1 MLKKIFIVGAAL
13 ALALVAL
20 LGFRFTSNKP
30 STKQSTRQIPAGD
43 NSQATPGDRLIVSAQ
58 SMIDSQPASS
68 KGYNLLAV
76 AYMQK
81 ARETGDFAMNAK
93 AEEALA
99 RAAQAEPADYDALK
113 LRAKLLLTYH
123 RFGEALEVARRAQA
137 ANPRDHD
144 VYGAMTDA
152 LVELGDYDKA
162 VESAQAMIDLR
173 PDTASYSRVSYL
185 RLLHGDVDGSIA
197 MMRQAAQAASPSD
210 PEKLAWCYVQLG
222 DALMKAGKPAEAEH
236 EIDHAL
242 FSFPD
247 YHAAL
252 AAKGRARQAAGDL
265 AGAVAFYRRAV
276 ERVPLPDY
284 SIALGDLYTKLGRAE
299 DAKRHYDLVQFVES
313 NGAASGT
320 YTRELALFWAEHDT
334 RLDDALAVATRERA
348 ARGDIYT
355 SDVLAWCLFKKGRL
369 DEAKSAMTEA
379 LRLGTRDSRLFYHA
393 GMIYNSLGDRRQG
406 AKYLKMALAS
416 DPSFPVLQ
424 ADAARHTLSALNKA

>member
-1 MLKKIFIVGAAL
+1 MKKISIVGAGL
-13 ALALVAL
+13 AFVLVAL
-20 LGFRFTSNKP
+20 LGFRFTSNQP
-30 STKQSTRQIPAGD
+30 TTKRLPRQIPAGE
-43 NSQATPGDRLIVSAQ
+43 AGGTTPGDRLIVSAQ
-58 SMIDSQPASS
+58 GVIDSQPARS
-68 KGYNLLAV
+68 KGYNLLAI

-81 ARETGDFAMNAK
+81 ARETGDFALNAK

-99 RAAQAEPADYDALK
+99 RAAQAEPGSYDALK

-123 RFGEALEVARRAQA
+123 RFGEALEVGRRAQA
-137 ANPRDHD
+137 LNPRDHD

-152 LVELGDYDKA
+152 LVELGEYDKA
-162 VESAQAMIDLR
+162 VEAAQAMIDLR

-197 MMRQAAQAASPSD
+197 AMRLAAQAASPSD
-210 PEKLAWCYVQLG
+210 PEKIAWCYVQLG
-222 DALMKAGKPAEAEH
+222 DALMKAGKPAEAER
-236 EIDHAL
+236 EIDRAL

-252 AAKGRARQAAGDL
+252 AAKGRARQSAGDL
-265 AGAVAFYRRAV
+265 GGAVEFYRRAV
-276 ERVPLPDY
+276 ARVPLPDY
-284 SIALGDLYTKLGRAE
+284 SIALGDLYTKLGRTDE
-299 DAKRHYDLVQFVES
+299 AKRQYDLVQFVES
-313 NGAASGT
+313 AGASAGT
-320 YTRELALFWAEHDT
+320 YTRELALFWADHDV
-334 RLDDALAVATRERA
+334 RLDEALAVAARERA

-369 DEAKSAMTEA
+369 EEAKAAVTEA

-406 AKYLKMALAS
+406 AKYLKMALAA

-424 ADAARHTLSALNKA
+424 ADAARHTLSALKV